1 MCARCVCVCECVC
14 GRCVCVCVSVCVAV
28 VCVSVCAIKLPSQLK
43 SRTHTIT
50 NRVDFTDGDHEE
62 IAAMMSE
69 IVNFTEA
76 QDASAEVSHDLSDK
90 ANNNNNNGD
99 DDHKIDVSTFKWV

>member
-1 MCARCVCVCECVC
+1 MSDCVSVCVPV
-14 GRCVCVCVSVCVAV
+14 VCVCVSVCVAV
-28 VCVSVCAIKLPSQLK
+28 VRDGVSVCAIKLPSQLK

-99 DDHKIDVSTFKWV
+99 DDHKIDVSTFK